1 MLLQT
6 NSYVVPREKRAEHAR
21 LMLRFRQCF
30 KRLGAILEVYE
41 QAGPNFTSEAGGR
54 FVQIMRFR
62 DRHHQAEVHEKE
74 QKDPAAQQL
83 IADFCQ
89 LLNISY
95 QQQHGLFSANYYAGI
110 LPDRPSDKPELLVS
124 GEAHDTIG
132 ELAEPAGA
140 LPEPAAEPASDAER
154 DPTVEEAFRT
164 FIEQPADEYPVHQ
177 QIDPLVDFDP
187 EAPISPEHRH
197 ARHHRQPSPRA
208 IPEP

>member
-6 NSYVVPREKRAEHAR
+6 NSYVVPKEKRGEHAR

-30 KRLGAILEVYE
+30 KRLGAVFEVYE

-74 QKDPAAQQL
+74 QKDAAAQQL

-110 LPDRPSDKPELLVS
+110 LPDRPTDRPELLVA
-124 GEAHDTIG
+124 GESPETLGDLEDAV
-132 ELAEPAGA
+132 AA
-140 LPEPAAEPASDAER
+140 LPEPATPPTPDVQA
-154 DPTVEEAFRT
+154 PTVEEAFGP
-164 FIEQPADEYPVHQ
+164 FLEAEPGEFEVHQ
-177 QIDPLVDFDP
+177 QLDSLV
-187 EAPISPEHRH
+187 ELERERSLAPVQGRP
-197 ARHHRQPSPRA
+197 RHHRQPGPRA
-208 IPEP
+208 NN